1 MTRTKGGADSADWRK
16 LARMRLPSR
25 VMARSS
31 PVGSVRFNPYI
42 PFPLSVV
49 SHEIQVQ

>member
-1 MTRTKGGADSADWRK
+1 MALTVQSADWRK

-31 PVGSVRFNPYI
+31 PVGSVRFNLYI
-42 PFPLSVV
+42 PFPFSFV
-49 SHEIQVQ
+49 SYEI